1 VFARRGNALESFAK
15 FRRAGIN
22 VGIGPDTYS
31 RDLISEMRWAANLCK
46 IVERDFTVAT
56 AADIFSAATLGGAR
70 ALRREDLG
78 RLVPAAHQRSRA
90 LKPRRPP

>member
-46 IVERDFTVAT
+46 IVERDFTVAP
-56 AADIFSAATLGGAR
+56 AAEIFSAATLGGRAR
-70 ALRREDLG
+70 CAARIWAGSFPPLTSDLE
-78 RLVPAAHQRSRA
+78 R
-90 LKPRRPP
+90 